1 MICGEHMA
9 KTIAVSDEVYRLL
22 SQLKLRNES
31 FTDVIKRLLPP
42 KNNLSDIA
50 GNRTFT
56 REEWSI
62 VQEVFSNQDTSDR
75 ERKKMLLNRI
85 DN

>member
-1 MICGEHMA
+1 MA
-9 KTIAVSDEVYRLL
+9 KTIAVSDEIYRLL
-22 SQLKLRNES
+22 NQLKLKNES

-42 KNNLSDIA
+42 KSNLSEIA
-50 GNRTFT
+50 GTKTFT
-56 REEWSI
+56 RDEWSK

-75 ERKKMLLNRI
+75 ERIKMLLNRI